1 MKKFNQ
7 DNDNVYPTFSMCF
20 KGAKFHW
27 YHDLE
32 IFNSYGLNA
41 TQYELMLKGETALRY
56 DRNDDSVR
64 SYKKTPIFLG
74 NGSDVDFSKYHL
86 QTKDLMSDFIHS
98 IHYSTENSS
107 MDTNISIKREMA
119 DLVCGHIIAGVTH
132 HS

>member
-7 DNDNVYPTFSMCF
+7 ENDNAYPTFSICF

-56 DRNDDSVR
+56 DRSELGR
-64 SYKKTPIFLG
+64 RYKKTPIFVR

-86 QTKDLMSDFIHS
+86 QPIDLMTNFIRS
-98 IHYSTENSS
+98 IH
-107 MDTNISIKREMA
+107 
-119 DLVCGHIIAGVTH
+119 
-132 HS
+132 